1 MSSIPD
7 PPMWKLLLEKVI
19 PPLLVSCCLATAG
32 GVMMI
37 WNKLD
42 RIETIDIRVA
52 ALEKDVIY
60 LRSQAVT
67 METLKRIELAL
78 LTMSQVGKGNEAMGV
93 VAKVIRNELDARKDK
108 Q

>member
-1 MSSIPD
+1 
-7 PPMWKLLLEKVI
+7 MWKLLLEKVI
-19 PPLLVSCCLATAG
+19 PPLLVSCCLGTAG

-42 RIETIDIRVA
+42 KIETIDVRVTT
-52 ALEKDVIY
+52 LERDVVY

-67 METLKRIELAL
+67 MDTLKRIELAL
-78 LTMSQVGKGNEAMGV
+78 LTMSQMGKGNEAMGV

-108 Q
+108 P